1 MNKKLSCTFILGGEA
16 YFTNRKL
23 HFLFSYTAEIG
34 NDECCI
40 KTCSDEQ
47 KQLPTGTVIDNVVCN
62 SPVNSVNN
70 F

>member
-1 MNKKLSCTFILGGEA
+1 MVRLILPTGNHIYFI
-16 YFTNRKL
+16 
-23 HFLFSYTAEIG
+23 FSYAAEIG

-47 KQLPTGTVIDNVVCN
+47 KQLPIGTVIDNVVCN